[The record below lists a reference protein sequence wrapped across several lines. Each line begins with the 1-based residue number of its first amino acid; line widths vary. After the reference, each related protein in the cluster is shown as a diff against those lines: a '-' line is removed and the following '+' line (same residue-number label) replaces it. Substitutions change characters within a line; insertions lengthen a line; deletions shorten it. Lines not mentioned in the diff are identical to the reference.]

1 MKNLL
6 SLFLFFLC
14 SSLIAQYHVPKFGD
28 IDINDLKMTRY
39 EKDTTADALILF
51 DNGSSSFE
59 LNENRQFDFMFER
72 HLRIKIFRK
81 SGFRFADVP
90 IRLYRNNQNK
100 EKLVGLKAVTYNL
113 VNDKIV
119 KTKLNNNNIY
129 ETEDKR
135 YIENRFAFPEVKE
148 GSIIELEYTIISD
161 YLYDLRGWNFQY
173 SCPALLS
180 QYSTSIPEYFD
191 YRRSAKGYLR
201 FDIAT
206 DKKGKKTY
214 IVHYDSELPTSVN
227 GSRTPAANYN
237 LDATTNEDVL
247 AVKDVPA
254 FIAEPDIDCISNYM
268 ESIEFELSSVQYP
281 SQMRKDFTSSWES
294 VNKEMFDDE
303 DFGGLLNSGKLVAD
317 TVTKICSNV
326 PTELEKARAI
336 YNYVIKR
343 MKWNGDYGLWASKGL
358 KKPFTERTGNSAEI
372 NLLLALM
379 LQTAGIKAYPVIFST
394 RSNGIALAVF
404 PTISK
409 FNSVI
414 TRADIGGKTYLL
426 DAVSKY
432 CPFGVLPAD
441 DLNGTGRVVDNLNG
455 NWVELN
461 SPAKYIES
469 KKYSIAI
476 NSEGKME
483 GLLTESFDGYA
494 GISFRKRIDNEA
506 KGPDDYF
513 RKMQEDI
520 KGLTINSFS
529 ITDRYDI
536 NKRVLDSLKIE
547 LADNVD
553 LAGDRMLFYPLLFER
568 TDRNR
573 YTLEDRKYPVNYTY
587 PISRTLVFE
596 YTIPEGYSVESMP
609 QSAIF
614 RLPDNSMSVSYSVQS
629 AGNKITVIYVQD
641 INKTLFLP
649 DEYKNLKA
657 IYDQI
662 VKKHSE
668 QVILKKA

>member
-1 MKNLL
+1 MKLFLNQKGVTLIELIIVIIIITTLALIIMPRFMGRTEEARRAAAVADIETGLGTAIDLYEFDNGQYPASLDDLVKAPQNAPNWRGPYIKNGRIPKNICLIKDFFKPHKKNNYFYNIRSTTFYKLTAMKNLL

-227 GSRTPAANYN
+227 GGHRLRTII
-237 LDATTNEDVL
+237 LMQL
-247 AVKDVPA
+247 
-254 FIAEPDIDCISNYM
+254 
-268 ESIEFELSSVQYP
+268 
-281 SQMRKDFTSSWES
+281 QMRMSW
-294 VNKEMFDDE
+294 
-303 DFGGLLNSGKLVAD
+303 
-317 TVTKICSNV
+317 
-326 PTELEKARAI
+326 P
-336 YNYVIKR
+336 
-343 MKWNGDYGLWASKGL
+343 
-358 KKPFTERTGNSAEI
+358 
-372 NLLLALM
+372 
-379 LQTAGIKAYPVIFST
+379 
-394 RSNGIALAVF
+394 
-404 PTISK
+404 
-409 FNSVI
+409 
-414 TRADIGGKTYLL
+414 
-426 DAVSKY
+426 
-432 CPFGVLPAD
+432 
-441 DLNGTGRVVDNLNG
+441 
-455 NWVELN
+455 
-461 SPAKYIES
+461 
-469 KKYSIAI
+469 
-476 NSEGKME
+476 
-483 GLLTESFDGYA
+483 
-494 GISFRKRIDNEA
+494 
-506 KGPDDYF
+506 
-513 RKMQEDI
+513 
-520 KGLTINSFS
+520 
-529 ITDRYDI
+529 
-536 NKRVLDSLKIE
+536 
-547 LADNVD
+547 
-553 LAGDRMLFYPLLFER
+553 
-568 TDRNR
+568 
-573 YTLEDRKYPVNYTY
+573 
-587 PISRTLVFE
+587 
-596 YTIPEGYSVESMP
+596 
-609 QSAIF
+609 
-614 RLPDNSMSVSYSVQS
+614 
-629 AGNKITVIYVQD
+629 
-641 INKTLFLP
+641 
-649 DEYKNLKA
+649 
-657 IYDQI
+657 
-662 VKKHSE
+662 
-668 QVILKKA
+668 